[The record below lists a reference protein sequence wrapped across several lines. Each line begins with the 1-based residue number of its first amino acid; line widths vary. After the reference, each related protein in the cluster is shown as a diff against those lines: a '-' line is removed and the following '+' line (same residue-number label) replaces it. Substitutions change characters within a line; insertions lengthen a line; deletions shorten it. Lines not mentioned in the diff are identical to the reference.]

1 MLNMVYFGCVLYKV
15 YSSIKMLSTKISFSY
30 ICLRVLLKWNLI
42 WKAINLAAAV
52 VQKKIYFPNSKCHPY
67 WKSYHRSWSMKPFSQ
82 EILPYQRHWYEKT
95 KKKNTTN
102 CTRDEL
108 KIFSPINPIN
118 PKGAE
123 KAESDLC
130 FRLRYL
136 RNESHI
142 VTTDIIESTSDKK
155 YIAFRT
161 FWLYLM
167 LLQRTI

>member
-1 MLNMVYFGCVLYKV
+1 MPESTFEVKSNLKSHKLD
-15 YSSIKMLSTKISFSY
+15 SSSSTKKTYFS
-30 ICLRVLLKWNLI
+30 
-42 WKAINLAAAV
+42 
-52 VQKKIYFPNSKCHPY
+52 NSKCHPY

-155 YIAFRT
+155 YLAFWT

-167 LLQRTI
+167 QLQSTI

>member
-1 MLNMVYFGCVLYKV
+1 MVYFGCVLYKV

-42 WKAINLAAAV
+42 WKAIKLGSSSNTKEKPFPVANVTHIENPITEAEV
-52 VQKKIYFPNSKCHPY
+52 WNHFRKIYFHS
-67 WKSYHRSWSMKPFSQ
+67 
-82 EILPYQRHWYEKT
+82 LRHWYEKT
-95 KKKNTTN
+95 KTENTTN